1 MKKMSEK
8 LRGVIV
14 PMVTPFDENE
24 DVDENGVRELSQW
37 LIARGVTGLYPES
50 GCGEVWKLSFEE
62 RLRIIEVVGEEARGK
77 ALFIPGTGGGS
88 TRETIEVTLHAKDN
102 GADACVVWPPYFAGA
117 QYSDDAIVDHF
128 KTVADAT
135 KLPIIAYDATEITG
149 YPLSA
154 DLVERLADIDEIVGI
169 KDSTGD
175 LDKFADELHRVGEKI
190 AMIQGWD
197 TMLLACVAIGSPA
210 GIMSSANV
218 CPRFVV
224 DMYDDFQRGDTEAA
238 REKHDKLIALV
249 CCPTWVADQFQAM
262 KECLILQGVPAGRV
276 RKPWFSTPFSDKQ
289 IRALAEALRNMGLL
303 E

>member
-1 MKKMSEK
+1 MKEMSERM
-8 LRGVIV
+8 RGVIV

-24 DVDENGVRELSQW
+24 DVDEGAVRELSRW

-62 RLRIIEVVGEEARGK
+62 RLRIIEVVGEEATGK
-77 ALFIPGTGGGS
+77 VLFIPGTGGGS
-88 TRETIEVTLHAKDN
+88 TRETIALTQHAKEN

-135 KLPIIAYDATEITG
+135 ELPIIAYDATEITG

-154 DLVERLADIDEIVGI
+154 DLVERLAEIDEIVGI

-175 LDKFADELHRVGEKI
+175 LDKFADELHRVAERI

-197 TMLLACVAIGSPA
+197 TMFLASLAIGSPA

-218 CPRFVV
+218 CPELLLAMGEDVRN
-224 DMYDDFQRGDTEAA
+224 GDTKAA
-238 REKHDKLIALV
+238 REKHDKLISLV
-249 CCPTWVADQFQAM
+249 CCPTWVEDQFQAM
-262 KECLILQGVPAGRV
+262 KECLVMLGVPAGRV
-276 RKPWFSTPFSDKQ
+276 RKPWFAAPFSDTQKG
-289 IRALAEALRNMGLL
+289 ALAEVLRNMGLI